1 MAEGPTIIP
10 SWVLDLRPLVPIVS
24 TLTTIASNPQR
35 WIRQNLGEFVV
46 TEVFDLGSWLIGIV
60 LEGFGLV
67 SGSITKAGD
76 SFLVALGPVGES
88 IRGIPGMIYDP
99 IYQLALSGGLA
110 APIASAVAVVIA
122 GSIAVAIAYVIA
134 YAALSV
140 IPGADGVRGGIEAWL
155 R

>member
-1 MAEGPTIIP
+1 MAEGPTLPGWIFN
-10 SWVLDLRPLVPIVS
+10 LRPLVPIVS
-24 TLTTIASNPQR
+24 TLTTIATNPQR

-46 TEVFDLGSWLIGIV
+46 TEVFDFAGWLIGIV

-67 SGSITKAGD
+67 SGALTDAGD
-76 SFLVALGPVGES
+76 SYLAALGPVGES
-88 IRGIPGMIYDP
+88 IRGLPGLIYDP
-99 IYQLALSGGLA
+99 IYQLALSGGFA
-110 APIASAVAVVIA
+110 APIASAIAVVIA
-122 GSIAVAIAYVIA
+122 GSVAVGVAYVLV